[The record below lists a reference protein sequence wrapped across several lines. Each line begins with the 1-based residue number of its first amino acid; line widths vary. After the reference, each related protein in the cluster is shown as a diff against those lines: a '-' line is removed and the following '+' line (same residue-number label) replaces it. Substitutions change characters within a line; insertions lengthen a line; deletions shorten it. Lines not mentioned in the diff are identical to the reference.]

1 MREWIVVQEEGV
13 GLLLRGV
20 DFGGASE
27 FTKPR
32 NM

>member
-1 MREWIVVQEEGV
+1 MGGWIVVHEEGV

-27 FTKPR
+27 FTKLR

>member
-1 MREWIVVQEEGV
+1 MRGWIVVQEGA
-13 GLLLRGV
+13 GLLLRRV